1 MKWENRKMG
10 LKNKLFPK
18 KGKQKD
24 KTIVNIKKQIH
35 QLKVKSKALNQK
47 SELYRKNAKIA
58 LKNGNKER
66 SKNYL
71 VQWKSYRNKI
81 NRNTNLS
88 SKLERYIDAIEEGRL
103 IKGLESTLSA
113 STAALKDLAV
123 SASPEKVATLSEESE
138 EYIAMIE
145 ESGEILAGDPEI
157 DQGINI
163 DDEFEKLESE
173 VLLEAAGEIPEIPVE
188 EEFLIDEIPEMET
201 KEKLK
206 DEIAKLKKELE
217 E

>member
-1 MKWENRKMG
+1 MG

-18 KGKQKD
+18 KGKGKEKD
-24 KTIVNIKKQIH
+24 KTIENIKKQIH
-35 QLKVKSKALNQK
+35 QLKLKSKALNQK
-47 SELYRKNAKIA
+47 SELYRKNAKIS

-103 IKGLESTLSA
+103 IKGLESTLAA
-113 STAALKDLAV
+113 STAALKDLAI

-173 VLLEAAGEIPEIPVE
+173 VLLEAAGEIPETPVE

-206 DEIAKLKKELE
+206 DEISRLKKELE

>member
-1 MKWENRKMG
+1 MG
-10 LKNKLFPK
+10 LRNRLFPK
-18 KGKQKD
+18 KGKGKEKD
-24 KTIVNIKKQIH
+24 KTVINIKKQIH
-35 QLKVKSKALNQK
+35 QLTVKSKALNQK
-47 SELYRKNAKIA
+47 AELYRKNAKIS
-58 LKNGNKER
+58 LKKGNKER

-71 VQWKSYRNKI
+71 IQWKSHRNKI

-103 IKGLESTLSA
+103 IKGLESTLAA
-113 STAALKDLAV
+113 STAALKELAV

-138 EYIAMIE
+138 EYMAMIE

-157 DQGINI
+157 DQGIDI
-163 DDEFEKLESE
+163 EDEFEKLESE
-173 VLLEAAGEIPEIPVE
+173 VLLEAAGEIPETPVE
-188 EEFLIDEIPEMET
+188 EEFIIDEVPEVET